1 MFGSQ
6 ILEVAMGL
14 VFVYLILSL
23 ICSAVN
29 EWIASRLGMRAEYLE
44 KAIINIFNDPEKKG
58 KAKEFYDH
66 PLIKG
71 LMDGEKLPSYIPSS
85 TFALA
90 FLDVVAPSGT
100 TAGIKTFANVK
111 DTISKLPEYE
121 IRSVLLSFFSTAQ
134 ENLANVRKDIESW
147 FDGAMQRV
155 SGWYKRKTQ
164 WIILG
169 ISFLVSGFLNVDTF
183 AIANALWHDD
193 ALRASV
199 VEYAKEATRNSQSD
213 QKDKAVKNPQPPS
226 NTAAGGDKQAETNNE
241 AAKNVQLGNNIKD
254 LHAELQKLNLPI
266 GWVGRDASQV
276 LKNDPRTLPQG
287 VVRWVSKVIGI
298 IFTALAISQGAP
310 FWFDLLNKFVN
321 VRGAGV
327 KPKEEKEK
335 KDKKPND

>member
-14 VFVYLILSL
+14 VLVYSILSL

-90 FLDVVAPSGT
+90 LLDVVAPSDT
-100 TAGIKTFANVK
+100 AAGIKTFADVK
-111 DTISKLPEYE
+111 DTISKLPVCE

-169 ISFLVSGFLNVDTF
+169 ISFLVSGFLNVDSF
-183 AIANALWHDD
+183 MIANTLLRDD
-193 ALRASV
+193 ALRALV
-199 VEYAKEATRNSQSD
+199 VASAQM
-213 QKDKAVKNPQPPS
+213 AVKNTQSDPNAAVGNNPPS
-226 NTAAGGDKQAETNNE
+226 GQNAM
-241 AAKNVQLGNNIKD
+241 AKNNIGE
-254 LHAELQKLNLPI
+254 LHAELQNLNLPI
-266 GWVGRDASQV
+266 GWARKHDK
-276 LKNDPRTLPQG
+276 LKWSSKQKPLPDDPRAVPDDIMG
-287 VVRWVSKVIGI
+287 WVYKVIGI
-298 IFTALAISQGAP
+298 VFTALAISQGAP

-321 VRGAGV
+321 LRGAGV

-335 KDKKPND
+335 KDKKP

>member
-6 ILEVAMGL
+6 ILEVAIGL
-14 VFVYLILSL
+14 VLVYSILSL

-29 EWIASRLGMRAEYLE
+29 EWITSRLGMRAKCLE

-58 KAKEFYDH
+58 KAREFYDH

-71 LMDGEKLPSYIPSS
+71 LMDVEKLPSYISSS

-90 FLDVVAPSGT
+90 FLDVVAPSDT
-100 TAGIKTFANVK
+100 AAGIKTFADVK
-111 DTISKLPEYE
+111 DTISKLPVCE

-147 FDGAMQRV
+147 FDVAMERV

-164 WIILG
+164 WVILI
-169 ISFLVSGFLNVDTF
+169 ISFGVSGFLNVDSF
-183 AIANALWHDD
+183 MIANTLLRDD
-193 ALRASV
+193 ALRALV
-199 VEYAKEATRNSQSD
+199 VASAQT
-213 QKDKAVKNPQPPS
+213 AVKNTQSDP
-226 NTAAGGDKQAETNNE
+226 NAAAGNNPTSGQN
-241 AAKNVQLGNNIKD
+241 AVTKNNIGE

-266 GWVGRDASQV
+266 GWVKSG
-276 LKNDPRTLPQG
+276 LKDDPRMLPDLYDIRG
-287 VVRWVSKVIGI
+287 WVYKIIGI

-321 VRGAGV
+321 LRGAGV
-327 KPKEEKEK
+327 KPKVEKEK
-335 KDKKPND
+335 KEKRP